1 MGYLYYTPQEPKGFK
16 LFKDTSFAKNHVAF
30 FFCFLAVLFYTG
42 TLLLNKKY
50 LESSNHPVYFAPPT
64 LIRHFSFGFPDLYAD
79 FLWIRLIQNVD
90 FCNAQQGI
98 PRYDG
103 KTSYQCEKGWSYKM
117 TDTLTE
123 LAPRFLAPYLISGSI
138 MSVIMRD
145 KEGARKIYDKGM
157 KMFPDNWKLFF
168 NAGYHYLLEMKDREK
183 GAELFLKAAQSG
195 GPPWLYELSAKQYEE
210 SGKLLLARQILQELL
225 QLSRM
230 ESVRRHI
237 EERLR
242 ENERQIRQLELGF

>member
-1 MGYLYYTPQEPKGFK
+1 M
-16 LFKDTSFAKNHVAF
+16 KNRVAL
-30 FFCFLAVLFYTG
+30 FFCSLAVLFYAG
-42 TLLLNKKY
+42 TLFLNKKY
-50 LESSNHPVYFAPPT
+50 LVSSNHPVYFAPPT
-64 LIRHFSFGFPDLYAD
+64 FIRHFSFGFPDLYAD

-103 KTSYQCEKGWSYKM
+103 KASYQCEKGWSYKM

-145 KEGARKIYDKGM
+145 KEGAKKIYDKGLER
-157 KMFPDNWKLFF
+157 FPDNWKLFF
-168 NAGYHYLLEMKDREK
+168 NAGYHYLLEIKDREK
-183 GAELFLKAAQSG
+183 GAELFFKAAENG
-195 GPPWLYELSAKQYEE
+195 GPLWLYDLSAKQYEE
-210 SGKLLLARQILQELL
+210 SGKLLVARQILRELL
-225 QLSRM
+225 QLSRV

-237 EERLR
+237 QKRLI
-242 ENERQIRQLELGF
+242 ENEQRIRKLESGF

>member
-1 MGYLYYTPQEPKGFK
+1 MLA
-16 LFKDTSFAKNHVAF
+16 KDHVAL
-30 FFCFLAVLFYTG
+30 FFCSLAILFYSG
-42 TLLLNKKY
+42 TLFLNNKY
-50 LESSNHPVYFAPPT
+50 LEEANKPIYFAPPT
-64 LIRHFSFGFPDLYAD
+64 LIKHFSFGFSDLYAD

-98 PRYDG
+98 PEYAG
-103 KTSYQCEKGWSYKM
+103 KSLYQCKKGWSYKM

-145 KEGARKIYDKGM
+145 REGAQKIYDKGM
-157 KMFPDNWKLFF
+157 KRFPDNWKLFF

-183 GAELFLKAAQSG
+183 GAELFLKAAQNG
-195 GPPWLYELSAKQYEE
+195 GPPWLYDLSIKQYEE
-210 SGKLLLARQILQELL
+210 SGKLLIARQILEELL
-225 QLSRM
+225 EYSRL

-237 EERLR
+237 KERLR
-242 ENERQIRQLELGF
+242 ENEQRIKQLELSL